1 MSHNLPQ
8 QIGKYT
14 ISGVLGRGA
23 MGVVYMGFDPHIQ
36 RPVAIKTV
44 HKSLLGDDG
53 EIDSIAA
60 RFRNEAK
67 AVGRIAHPGIVAIY
81 ELGQDES
88 TAFIAMEFVEGRNL
102 EQVLAGT
109 PMLQEAQV
117 LSIMNQLL
125 DALDCAHRNGVW
137 HRDIKPANLLLTAN
151 GELKVTDFGIAR
163 IENAGLTQ
171 VSSVI
176 GTPGY
181 MAPEQYIGDDVD
193 HRADLF
199 AVGVLLYHLLAGR
212 APFTGRPDQVMYQ
225 VLNEEAAPPSS
236 VASQAR
242 HEAYDAVV
250 SQAMAKHLHQRFA
263 SAAEFR
269 QALAA
274 AARLSDSS
282 DGNATVLVEKA
293 QWLHTITRAKQ
304 AQPIP
309 KSQGSGAGD
318 SSPMHPGRPSQWDAP
333 TLSRIERSLASY
345 VGPMAKFMV
354 RDAARSCTDVH
365 SLTSALALHIGE
377 GQKRQKFMDEAN
389 APSQAT
395 PLARTAVLSGTPTP
409 AAPSAASLRPD
420 VPLSE
425 GFKAH
430 ATQVLTRQ
438 LGPIAKILVKRAGE
452 RARGRAQFLEQLLEA
467 CPENDR
473 AVVRAALE
481 AAIDEPLCRRT

>member
-1 MSHNLPQ
+1 MSQNVPDK
-8 QIGKYT
+8 IGKYI
-14 ISGVLGRGA
+14 ISSVLGRGA
-23 MGVVYMGFDPHIQ
+23 MGVVYKGFDPHIQ
-36 RPVAIKTV
+36 RLVAIKTV

-60 RFRNEAK
+60 RFHNEAK

-88 TAFIAMEFVEGRNL
+88 TAFIAMEFVNGRNL

-109 PMLQEAQV
+109 PMLPEAQV

-137 HRDIKPANLLLTAN
+137 HRDIKPANLLLTAD
-151 GELKVTDFGIAR
+151 GQLKLTDFGIAR

-225 VLNEEAAPPSS
+225 VLNEDAPPPSS
-236 VASQAR
+236 VASPAR
-242 HEAYDAVV
+242 HEAYDSVV
-250 SQAMAKHLHQRFA
+250 SQAMARQLDQRFA
-263 SAAEFR
+263 SAAAFR
-269 QALAA
+269 EALAA
-274 AARLSDSS
+274 AARLSDGS

-304 AQPIP
+304 SQPAP
-309 KSQGSGAGD
+309 KSQGGQGSVAD
-318 SSPMHPGRPSQWDAP
+318 QSNPSHPVYPSQWDAP

-354 RDAARSCTDVH
+354 RDAARSCNDLYT
-365 SLTSALALHIGE
+365 LTSALALHIGE
-377 GQKRQKFMDEAN
+377 GQKRQQFMHEAN
-389 APSQAT
+389 PSSQAT
-395 PLARTAVLSGTPTP
+395 PLARTVALPLAPTLV
-409 AAPSAASLRPD
+409 APTAASSRPD
-420 VPLSE
+420 VPLSDDI
-425 GFKAH
+425 KAH

-438 LGPIAKILVKRAGE
+438 LGPIAKILIKRAAE
-452 RARGRAQFLEQLLEA
+452 RAHGRAQFLDLLLEA
-467 CPENDR
+467 CPQNDQT
-473 AVVRAALE
+473 VLRAALE
-481 AAIDEPLCRRT
+481 RGA

>member
-1 MSHNLPQ
+1 MSETLPDK
-8 QIGKYT
+8 IGKYI
-14 ISGVLGRGA
+14 ISSVLGRGA
-23 MGVVYMGFDPHIQ
+23 MGVVYKGFDPHIQ
-36 RPVAIKTV
+36 RLVAIKTV

-67 AVGRIAHPGIVAIY
+67 AVGRIAHSGIVAIY

-137 HRDIKPANLLLTAN
+137 HRDIKPANLLLTAQ
-151 GELKVTDFGIAR
+151 GQLKLTDFGIAR
-163 IENAGLTQ
+163 IEHASLTQ

-181 MAPEQYIGDDVD
+181 MAPEQYIGDEVD

-212 APFTGRPDQVMYQ
+212 APFAGRPDQVMYQ
-225 VLNEEAAPPSS
+225 VINEDAAPPSS

-242 HEAYDAVV
+242 HEARHEAYDSVV
-250 SQAMAKHLHQRFA
+250 SRAMAKQLDQRFA

-269 QALAA
+269 EALAA
-274 AARLSDSS
+274 AATLSDSS

-293 QWLHTITRAKQ
+293 QWLNTITRAKQ
-304 AQPIP
+304 ARPTP
-309 KSQGSGAGD
+309 KSHGSQGSVND
-318 SSPMHPGRPSQWDAP
+318 PSSPSDPGRPSQWDAP

-354 RDAARSCTDVH
+354 RDAARSCSDVQ

-377 GQKRQKFMDEAN
+377 GQKRQKFLVEAN
-389 APSQAT
+389 PSSQAT
-395 PLARTAVLSGTPTP
+395 TVAPTAVLSRTPIP
-409 AAPSAASLRPD
+409 VAPPSASLRQD
-420 VPLSE
+420 VPLSDDI
-425 GFKAH
+425 KAH

-438 LGPIAKILVKRAGE
+438 LGPIAKVLVKRAAE
-452 RARGRAQFLEQLLEA
+452 QARGQAQFLDLLLEA
-467 CPENDR
+467 CPESDQ
-473 AVVRAALE
+473 AVLRAALE
-481 AAIDEPLCRRT
+481 RGA

>member
-1 MSHNLPQ
+1 MSQNLPEK
-8 QIGKYT
+8 IGKYT
-14 ISGVLGRGA
+14 ISSVLGRGA
-23 MGVVYMGFDPHIQ
+23 MGVVYKGFDPHIQ

-88 TAFIAMEFVEGRNL
+88 TAFIAMEYVEGRNL
-102 EQVLAGT
+102 EHVLAGT
-109 PMLQEAQV
+109 PMLEEAQV
-117 LSIMNQLL
+117 LSIVDQLL

-137 HRDIKPANLLLTAN
+137 HRDIKPANLLLTAD
-151 GELKVTDFGIAR
+151 GRLKLTDFGIAR

-171 VSSVI
+171 VACVI

-212 APFTGRPDQVMYQ
+212 PPFTGRPDQVMYQ

-236 VASQAR
+236 VASKHR
-242 HEAYDAVV
+242 HEAYDSVV

-293 QWLHTITRAKQ
+293 QWLHTITRAKH
-304 AQPIP
+304 AQPAP
-309 KSQGSGAGD
+309 KSLGSQGNVAGQ
-318 SSPMHPGRPSQWDAP
+318 SSPAHPAHPSQWDAP

-354 RDAARSCTDVH
+354 RDAARSCNDMQ

-377 GQKRQKFMDEAN
+377 GQKRQKFLDEAN
-389 APSQAT
+389 LPSQAT
-395 PLARTAVLSGTPTP
+395 PLARTAVLSLTPTP
-409 AAPSAASLRPD
+409 VAPSAASLPPD
-420 VPLSE
+420 APLSDDI
-425 GFKAH
+425 KAH

-452 RARGRAQFLEQLLEA
+452 RARGQAQFLDLLLEA

-473 AVVRAALE
+473 TVLRAVLE
-481 AAIDEPLCRRT
+481 RGA

>member
-23 MGVVYMGFDPHIQ
+23 MGVVYKGFDPHIQ

-67 AVGRIAHPGIVAIY
+67 AVGRIAHAGIVAIY

-109 PMLQEAQV
+109 PLLGEAQV
-117 LSIMNQLL
+117 ISIVDQLL

-137 HRDIKPANLLLTAN
+137 HRDIKPANLLLTAD
-151 GELKVTDFGIAR
+151 GQLKLTDFGIAR

-171 VSSVI
+171 IACVI

-236 VASQAR
+236 FASQAR

-250 SQAMAKHLHQRFA
+250 SQAMAKHLPQRFA
-263 SAAEFR
+263 SAADFR

-293 QWLHTITRAKQ
+293 QWLRTLTHAKQ
-304 AQPIP
+304 AFPTP
-309 KSQGSGAGD
+309 KSQGSQGNVVGQ
-318 SSPMHPGRPSQWDAP
+318 SSPTHLAHPSQWDAP

-354 RDAARSCTDVH
+354 RDAVRSCTDVH

-395 PLARTAVLSGTPTP
+395 PLPRTAVRQLTPTP
-409 AAPSAASLRPD
+409 VAPSAASLRPD
-420 VPLSE
+420 APLSDAI
-425 GFKAH
+425 KAH

-452 RARGRAQFLEQLLEA
+452 RAHGRAQFLELLIEA

-473 AVVRAALE
+473 AVLRAELE
-481 AAIDEPLCRRT
+481 PSK

>member
-1 MSHNLPQ
+1 MSQTLPE

-14 ISGVLGRGA
+14 ILSVLGRGA
-23 MGVVYMGFDPHIQ
+23 MGVVYKGFDPHIQ
-36 RPVAIKTV
+36 RQVAIKTV

-117 LSIMNQLL
+117 LSIVDQLL

-151 GELKVTDFGIAR
+151 GQLKLTDFGIAR

-171 VSSVI
+171 VACVI

-236 VASQAR
+236 VASQER
-242 HEAYDAVV
+242 HPAYDRVV

-263 SAAEFR
+263 SAEEFR

-282 DGNATVLVEKA
+282 DGNATVVVDKA
-293 QWLHTITRAKQ
+293 QWLRTVTHATQSHPA
-304 AQPIP
+304 P
-309 KSQGSGAGD
+309 KSQGSRGGVAGQ
-318 SSPMHPGRPSQWDAP
+318 SSPAHPTHPSQWDPP

-354 RDAARSCTDVH
+354 RDAARSCSDVH

-377 GQKRQKFMDEAN
+377 GQNRQKFMDEAN
-389 APSQAT
+389 SPTQAT
-395 PLARTAVLSGTPTP
+395 PLARTAVLSHTP
-409 AAPSAASLRPD
+409 APMAASAASLRPD
-420 VPLSE
+420 VPLSDDI
-425 GFKAH
+425 KAH

-438 LGPIAKILVKRAGE
+438 LGPIAKVLVKRAGD
-452 RARGRAQFLEQLLEA
+452 RARTRTQFLELLLEA

-473 AVVRAALE
+473 AVVRALLE
-481 AAIDEPLCRRT
+481 RGA

>member
-1 MSHNLPQ
+1 MSQNLPR

-14 ISGVLGRGA
+14 ISSVLGRGA
-23 MGVVYMGFDPHIQ
+23 MGVVYKGFDPHIQ
-36 RPVAIKTV
+36 RPVAIKTL

-53 EIDSIAA
+53 ESDSIAA

-81 ELGQDES
+81 ELGQDDS

-102 EQVLAGT
+102 EHVLAGT

-117 LSIMNQLL
+117 LSIVDQLL

-137 HRDIKPANLLLTAN
+137 HRDIKPANLLLTAD
-151 GELKVTDFGIAR
+151 GQLKLTDFGIAR

-171 VSSVI
+171 VACII

-225 VLNEEAAPPSS
+225 VLNEEAVPPSS
-236 VASQAR
+236 VASQKR
-242 HEAYDAVV
+242 HPAYDRVV
-250 SQAMAKHLHQRFA
+250 SQAMAKHVHQRFA

-269 QALAA
+269 QALAT
-274 AARLSDSS
+274 AARLSESS
-282 DGNATVLVEKA
+282 DSNATVVINKA
-293 QWLHTITRAKQ
+293 QWLRTVTHAIQ
-304 AQPIP
+304 AHPAP
-309 KSQGSGAGD
+309 KSQSSRGSVAGQ
-318 SSPMHPGRPSQWDAP
+318 SSPAHPTNPSQWDAP
-333 TLSRIERSLASY
+333 TLNRIERSLASY

-389 APSQAT
+389 SPSQAT
-395 PLARTAVLSGTPTP
+395 PLPRTAVRSLTP
-409 AAPSAASLRPD
+409 APVATSAASLRPD
-420 VPLSE
+420 APLSDDI
-425 GFKAH
+425 KAH
-430 ATQVLTRQ
+430 AAQVLTRQ
-438 LGPIAKILVKRAGE
+438 LGPIAKILVKRAGD
-452 RARGRAQFLEQLLEA
+452 RAQSGTQFLELLLEA

-473 AVVRAALE
+473 EVLRAELE
-481 AAIDEPLCRRT
+481 RSN